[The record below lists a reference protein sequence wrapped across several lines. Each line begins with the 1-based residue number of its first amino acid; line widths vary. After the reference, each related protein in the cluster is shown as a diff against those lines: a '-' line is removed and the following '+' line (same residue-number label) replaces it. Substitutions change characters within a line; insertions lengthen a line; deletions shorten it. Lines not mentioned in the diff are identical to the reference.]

1 MPLPDLRLRTFALP
15 ALAAEVSLW
24 CAALPHRAT
33 DDRVAPTADERT
45 LRYYQSIA
53 LLDRPLRYE
62 GRLAIYGYRHLLQAL
77 AAKVL
82 QAQGFS
88 LAQVQRALAGATDEL
103 LESSVLEALEGA
115 EPRGAAAPPPPE
127 PRAGSAP
134 RPDPPRAGVPV
145 PWPTFGVA
153 AGVVVSIDPSVH
165 PDPEAVARLVAAAL
179 LSALTPPGA
188 RP

>member
-1 MPLPDLRLRTFALP
+1 MPLPDLRTRTFALP

-33 DDRVAPTADERT
+33 DDRVAATADERT

-53 LLDRPLRYE
+53 LLDRPLRYD

-88 LAQVQRALAGATDEL
+88 LAQVQRALSGATDEL
-103 LESSVLEALEGA
+103 LEASVLEALEGG
-115 EPRGAAAPPPPE
+115 EPRAASPPPPE
-127 PRAGSAP
+127 PP
-134 RPDPPRAGVPV
+134 KAGVPV

-153 AGVVVSIDPSVH
+153 EGVVLTIDPTVH
-165 PDPEAVARLVAAAL
+165 ADPEAIARLVAAAL
-179 LSALTPPGA
+179 LSSLTTPGA